1 MAGRKLFNY
10 LVALIII
17 LNSIACNTGKNNMP
31 QNDTG
36 KTSSGVDS
44 MPVVKPPVKDSGSI
58 LVTPPVNDS
67 NVIKPDTTNSK

>member
-1 MAGRKLFNY
+1 MAGRKFFNY

-17 LNSIACNTGKNNMP
+17 SNSIACNTGKSKIP
-31 QNDTG
+31 QNDTV
-36 KTSSGVDS
+36 KTSGVDS
-44 MPVVKPPVKDSGSI
+44 MPVVKPAVKDSSSI

>member
-1 MAGRKLFNY
+1 MAARKLFNY

-17 LNSIACNTGKNNMP
+17 SNSIACNTGKSKMP

-44 MPVVKPPVKDSGSI
+44 MPIVNPPVKDSSSI

-67 NVIKPDTTNSK
+67 NVIKPDTTNNK

>member
-1 MAGRKLFNY
+1 MKERKFFNY

-17 LNSIACNTGKNNMP
+17 SNSIACNTGKSKMP

-44 MPVVKPPVKDSGSI
+44 MPIVNPPVKDSSI

>member
-1 MAGRKLFNY
+1 MAARKLFNY

-17 LNSIACNTGKNNMP
+17 SNSIACNTGKSKMP

-44 MPVVKPPVKDSGSI
+44 MPIVKPPVKDSSSI